1 MRVSWCPG
9 GPGCREWRQTA
20 RSCTWSSSDRQW
32 VKREKS
38 QPDESESF
46 MAVFTKELHYVPDTP
61 PDRGSRVTNPCVF
74 YIMPELF
81 LWWLSSCNK
90 TKFHFIYFLWC
101 TQLHSENNYSSII
114 NLKNIVQTK
123 QFLQYL
129 HTKEEFCEM
138 ICEGLHHIASIVA
151 LIVSNL
157 TRVSRSLWIDQGR
170 CIDDLSHP
178 SCKFTR
184 KPCEN

>member
-9 GPGCREWRQTA
+9 GPGCRELRQTA

-101 TQLHSENNYSSII
+101 TQLHSENNYSRYYYKSQKYCTNKTVFAGSTYKRGI
-114 NLKNIVQTK
+114 
-123 QFLQYL
+123 
-129 HTKEEFCEM
+129 
-138 ICEGLHHIASIVA
+138 
-151 LIVSNL
+151 
-157 TRVSRSLWIDQGR
+157 LWNDLWR
-170 CIDDLSHP
+170 FAAHCIDCSIDCIQFDKSFKITVDWSRTVYWWSEP
-178 SCKFTR
+178 S
-184 KPCEN
+184 